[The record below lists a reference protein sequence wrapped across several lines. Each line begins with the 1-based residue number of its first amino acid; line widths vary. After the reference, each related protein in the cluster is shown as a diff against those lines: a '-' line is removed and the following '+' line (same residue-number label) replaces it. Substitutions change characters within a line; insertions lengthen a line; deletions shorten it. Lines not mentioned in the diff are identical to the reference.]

1 MRVLL
6 LDAAPGKLL
15 DHELECLLGHG
26 LAVTLNLRRIA
37 DDASARVAWT
47 GRVDFTDFDAFD
59 ESALIA
65 ETIRGGLGHH
75 AVKSRAGVP
84 LRAAFLAAAT
94 DPALA
99 NRLRV
104 IGGRGRRPVHRR
116 QKPRGIGMDLFMIPD
131 YALPRMH
138 ESALKVLLFHPT
150 LLEQRRATVL
160 RRTTAMRTGLS
171 ALLLLGTWATAST
184 LPASASDSPVRS
196 TEAPAS
202 APLLSAMRHDLGLTK
217 SQAEARLAAE
227 KTATTVER
235 KAKHAAGSSYGG
247 SWFDAASGKLTVAVT
262 RDANTEAVR
271 ATGATVRLVRHSAR
285 QLDAAKKRI
294 DALSAPTGVGSW
306 YVDTK
311 ANKVVVNVVT
321 AHRNDNDVQTFLA
334 QARQA
339 GPVTVEQTAD
349 APQTF
354 AAGTVGGD
362 PYYTGNVRCSIGF
375 SVYGGFVTAGHCDQH
390 TGAVY
395 GWDGSYVGNFQGS
408 SFPDNDYAWVN
419 VGSGWWTVPVVLG
432 WGTVSDQLVR
442 GSAEAPVGASICRS
456 GSTSHWHCGTVLAKD
471 ETVNYS
477 QGAVHQMTK
486 TSVCAEPGDSGGSF
500 ISGDQA
506 QGVTSGGWGNC
517 SSGGETWYQPINEI
531 LNRYG
536 LTLHTA

>member
-1 MRVLL
+1 
-6 LDAAPGKLL
+6 
-15 DHELECLLGHG
+15 
-26 LAVTLNLRRIA
+26 
-37 DDASARVAWT
+37 
-47 GRVDFTDFDAFD
+47 
-59 ESALIA
+59 
-65 ETIRGGLGHH
+65 
-75 AVKSRAGVP
+75 
-84 LRAAFLAAAT
+84 
-94 DPALA
+94 
-99 NRLRV
+99 
-104 IGGRGRRPVHRR
+104 
-116 QKPRGIGMDLFMIPD
+116 
-131 YALPRMH
+131 
-138 ESALKVLLFHPT
+138 
-150 LLEQRRATVL
+150 
-160 RRTTAMRTGLS
+160 MRTALS
-171 ALLLLGTWATAST
+171 ALLLFGTWATASA
-184 LPASASDSPVRS
+184 LPASAADSPARS

-202 APLLSAMRHDLGLTK
+202 APLLSAMQHDLGLTR

-227 KTATTVER
+227 KTAVAVER
-235 KAKHAAGSSYGG
+235 KAKRAAGASYGG
-247 SWFDAASGKLTVAVT
+247 SWFDAGSGKLTVAVT
-262 RDANTEAVR
+262 RGANTEAVR
-271 ATGATVRLVRHSAR
+271 ATGATVRLVKNSAKR
-285 QLDAAKKRI
+285 LDAAKARI
-294 DALSAPTGVGSW
+294 DALSAPAGVSSW
-306 YVDTK
+306 HVDPK

-321 AHRNDNDVQTFLA
+321 AHQRDNDVQAFLA
-334 QARQA
+334 RARQA
-339 GPVTVEQTAD
+339 GPVTVKQTAD
-349 APQTF
+349 APKTF

-390 TGAVY
+390 SGAVY
-395 GWDGSYVGNFQGS
+395 GWDRSYVGNFQGS

-456 GSTSHWHCGTVLAKD
+456 GSTTHWHCGAVLAKN

-517 SSGGETWYQPINEI
+517 SSGGETWYQPVNEI

>member
-1 MRVLL
+1 
-6 LDAAPGKLL
+6 
-15 DHELECLLGHG
+15 
-26 LAVTLNLRRIA
+26 
-37 DDASARVAWT
+37 
-47 GRVDFTDFDAFD
+47 
-59 ESALIA
+59 
-65 ETIRGGLGHH
+65 
-75 AVKSRAGVP
+75 
-84 LRAAFLAAAT
+84 
-94 DPALA
+94 
-99 NRLRV
+99 
-104 IGGRGRRPVHRR
+104 
-116 QKPRGIGMDLFMIPD
+116 
-131 YALPRMH
+131 
-138 ESALKVLLFHPT
+138 
-150 LLEQRRATVL
+150 
-160 RRTTAMRTGLS
+160 MRTALS
-171 ALLLLGTWATAST
+171 ALLLLGSWATASAVPASAADSRSRST
-184 LPASASDSPVRS
+184 EPPASAS
-196 TEAPAS
+196 
-202 APLLSAMRHDLGLTK
+202 LLSAMQHDMGLTR

-227 KTATTVER
+227 KKATAVER
-235 KAKHAAGSSYGG
+235 RAKRAAGSSYGG

-262 RDANTEAVR
+262 RGANTEAVR
-271 ATGATVRLVRHSAR
+271 ATGASVRLVRHSAR
-285 QLDAAKKRI
+285 QLDAAKARI
-294 DALSAPTGVGSW
+294 DALSAPAGISSW
-306 YVDTK
+306 HVDAKT
-311 ANKVVVNVVT
+311 NKVVVNVVA
-321 AHRNDNDVQTFLA
+321 AHRRDNDVRTFLA
-334 QARQA
+334 RARQA
-339 GPVTVEQTAD
+339 GPVTVRQTAD

-456 GSTSHWHCGTVLAKD
+456 GSTSHWHCGTVLAKN

-477 QGAVHQMTK
+477 QGAVHELTK

-517 SSGGETWYQPINEI
+517 SSGGETWYQPVNEI

-536 LTLHTA
+536 LTLQTA